1 MTDNGKALVQTLV
14 EIYGRIGDFHIVPC
28 DGAIPISEAD
38 RLAEKAVE
46 DYTNAILGKAQV
58 DIEKLKR
65 DHAAAVKEANIAKA
79 RLKGVEKQW
88 HADRAAL
95 KGSK

>member
-1 MTDNGKALVQTLV
+1 MTAKTLVQTLV

-95 KGSK
+95 QEQSK

>member
-1 MTDNGKALVQTLV
+1 MSKIITADEMAKHYEPLIDLYGALVKIEEQ
-14 EIYGRIGDFHIVPC
+14 
-28 DGAIPISEAD
+28 A
-38 RLAEKAVE
+38 AE
-46 DYTNAILGKAQV
+46 
-58 DIEKLKR
+58 IEKLKR

-95 KGSK
+95 QEKSK

>member
-1 MTDNGKALVQTLV
+1 MSKIITAAEMAEQYEPLIDLYGALVKI
-14 EIYGRIGDFHIVPC
+14 EIQ
-28 DGAIPISEAD
+28 A
-38 RLAEKAVE
+38 AE
-46 DYTNAILGKAQV
+46 
-58 DIEKLKR
+58 IEKLRR

-95 KGSK
+95 KEQNT

>member
-1 MTDNGKALVQTLV
+1 MSKIITAAEMAEHYEPLIDLYGALVKI
-14 EIYGRIGDFHIVPC
+14 EIQ
-28 DGAIPISEAD
+28 A
-38 RLAEKAVE
+38 AE
-46 DYTNAILGKAQV
+46 
-58 DIEKLKR
+58 IEKLRR

-95 KGSK
+95 QEQSK